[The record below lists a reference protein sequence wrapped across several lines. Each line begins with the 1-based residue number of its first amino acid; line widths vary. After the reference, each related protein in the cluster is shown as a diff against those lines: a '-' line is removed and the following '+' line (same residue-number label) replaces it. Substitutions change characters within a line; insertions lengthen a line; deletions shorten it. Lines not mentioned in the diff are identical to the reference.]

1 MNKGVMRAISLF
13 MSSAMFISSLP
24 AVMAEETEDTNTL
37 STLATDAAEDNDVV
51 LMSAPQVGGYLLDM
65 DFEDAE
71 IGSDAGITSSD
82 AAVKFEVIDGES
94 AAFTTKVLKVGKTA
108 ASDAGAKIN
117 IGTLSWG
124 SGIGERVVVTSFSA
138 ASGLLDA
145 SEEASFALA
154 GGNSAK
160 NVTASFRFNKG
171 GINVSQG
178 TGSDPKESKLNPDIK
193 YGEKE
198 WYRVNMVSHVDEND
212 CITKTEYY
220 INGDKKTETCV
231 PNANEITGKKP
242 DRFRV
247 NLDKTTTN
255 TAFYIDNLTVV
266 DFKQEM
272 QYIEKMIDEGTLGI
286 PEEVLGG
293 DNTITLPSS
302 YRGADITWTSSDTSM
317 INPEDADEN
326 GVVPVTHP
334 AAPTEVKL
342 TAIVT
347 FNGAEGYELEDTAIT
362 SAEHEFTLT
371 VDRGG
376 PMNDET
382 KLKYV
387 LDELKL
393 GLEQV
398 SDNFTLPET
407 VRNEEKDI
415 TGTVTWKSN
424 DSAINIEGA
433 NAVVTRPG
441 YGEADKAV
449 KLTATV
455 TVGDASDTKEF
466 IVTVLKNSAPVT
478 AEEKKSYAENELL
491 ALNFSEDGEKV
502 VSGNEGGK
510 VNLPAEILDKE
521 GNKVAEIT
529 WKSSDTQYISDN
541 GDILQTLSGGTHSLT
556 LTATVKIDDK
566 VYTYNYPV
574 VLRASATVKAFPGA
588 QGYGTQTRG
597 GAKGYIYHVT
607 SLGATGPGTLH
618 EALEVKTGARTIV
631 FDVGGTIDLTP
642 LGRALRMSGE
652 DDSNVTIAGQTAPG
666 NGIQLKGY
674 GMTLSNVHDVI
685 IRHISIRIGNVR
697 KAGDTYQSDPLS
709 ATGANKRVVLDHLSM
724 CWGVDMGF
732 RVYGNE
738 MTMSNSMISKGL
750 YWNTPHEKGKHNYAG
765 IFGAK
770 YGTLYGNYIADCG
783 QRAPRICDNEFID
796 VRNNVVFNSKY
807 TFDICNYEWMGA
819 NPKFN
824 VVGNVVLRG
833 NPSPGNSSSN
843 AASGG
848 SYKYFQGRT
857 YSGGLF
863 VYSANNYDH
872 TKRDSKASAEARAI
886 NDSNNPIEGALWT
899 GNLND
904 ADRETIDSEMA
915 VYNTNGFSNIKD
927 EWKNMILPSDISLD
941 EYDDSAISK
950 QGNTLVNYPFVI
962 PPMKTYSGSDT
973 VKYVLTNAGAKAPV
987 RGILDNRYL
996 AEARTRLQI
1005 LSDYSKASK
1014 KYGIKLDASYEGETA
1029 YGLKAETH
1037 TVYEDENGMTVYDV
1051 DGNTVSDASN
1061 MTVKDQYKFV
1071 SCENDLD
1078 TLYSIDDKGNKYR
1091 LVLRDYT
1098 DSDDIYDAFDLYDI
1112 TNSRLNRPAFA
1123 SGVSYGNSDT
1133 LKFNGNINMKYADWG
1148 DGAGN
1153 YDHKNSG
1160 VSDGNLD
1167 TSIVDTEWSE
1177 DDWPQLPVTYR
1188 DGDFDS
1194 NGDGIPDFFIKLMGW
1209 DKHPQYSSNKDIS
1222 RMDFEGR
1229 GYTNLEYYINDY
1241 CAGDEEL
1248 ADSEENNVIEA
1259 ENVRDGSA
1267 RYNTHRSHEILFN
1280 TSRRAKAKLYY
1291 CEGETFDLSSAQEVK
1306 LNSEYNINSKLYS
1319 DPGDYDTYFSAVISN
1334 GDKGL
1339 KPDTTY
1345 TYKIKTYSDTGV
1357 ECMSTDTYSF
1367 KTLAESTGKPG
1378 TPRVLKYIPYDKQ
1391 ITVVFEPASPAKT
1404 YSQDKIKDS
1413 KSGHVLTEIS
1423 ANNYDTKTDHFVLR
1437 YSENADLSNAKEV
1450 SVPVTATRYVLSGLT
1465 NDKEYYLDLRAV
1477 SADGTESDPAVYNK
1491 KKSQATGEKD
1501 KDGNDVYNVKKI
1513 SVKGKNLQEY
1523 YDDYEHVFNTIAIR
1537 PTMYVVN
1544 ENYKKTL
1551 KESEIGEGETTKFI
1565 SIYGDEKDWYIY
1577 TLGGIPIPSIAEGDT
1592 DPMLMLRDDSHDH
1605 GFTYAKKFDTVLDGK
1620 STIHARLMIK
1630 GETLDPMNQSP
1641 ELRFYIQQDSAAE
1654 EDEDKN
1660 KGDDDSGDD
1669 TPPEPEEDEEGGDNN
1684 ATTFGNIVSLQ
1695 FTKNE
1700 ILYNG
1705 GDSVARYEDDVW
1717 YDIKFLM
1724 DADNGTCS
1732 LYINDSLV
1740 GKDMEY
1746 SASATSNSIARW
1758 QISSRLAGTE
1768 DVYIDYMYAYKGW
1781 EEPVTD
1787 PDATP
1792 KPDNTV
1798 QEGTSGF
1805 KPGAGGGGGGGTG
1818 GGGDK
1823 TLSTPKPSTDPSE
1836 TPTATNEPNGV
1847 NGENDT
1853 DNTQN
1858 NKDSHFKDMGGYE
1871 WAVEA
1876 VNELH
1881 NRGIAYG
1888 MTEELFAP
1896 GREITRA
1903 EFVTLLMRGFELIG
1917 EDASCNFED
1926 VPDGSWY
1933 YPAVAMAY
1941 SMGIVNGYSQTMFGA
1956 NDKVSRQDMAA
1967 IVTRLMSKLGFELPK
1982 VKSYESFDDDSLI
1995 SEYAKDA
2002 VKELYEAGIING
2014 VGYNQYNPLG
2024 TANRA
2029 EAAKVLYS
2037 TLKIQWDKQEQ

>member
-1 MNKGVMRAISLF
+1 MNKGVMRTISLF

-24 AVMAEETEDTNTL
+24 VVMAENNEENSPLFSMEEVQQYENIESETANIE
-37 STLATDAAEDNDVV
+37 
-51 LMSAPQVGGYLLDM
+51 LMSD
-65 DFEDAE
+65 EN
-71 IGSDAGITSSD
+71 SS
-82 AAVKFEVIDGES
+82 
-94 AAFTTKVLKVGKTA
+94 
-108 ASDAGAKIN
+108 
-117 IGTLSWG
+117 
-124 SGIGERVVVTSFSA
+124 ERKGFF
-138 ASGLLDA
+138 LDA
-145 SEEASFALA
+145 SGVETGSYTETFTVSGVTIYATASKKVDVDSNSKTFSDGTKITKRIKLGGNPDFTTPARYLEFTPQYNGTVTVYAASASSSETRTLAVGNESLECPA
-154 GGNSAK
+154 GG
-160 NVTASFRFNKG
+160 VASGTFKVDADEAVIIYGNG
-171 GINVSQG
+171 GINVYG
-178 TGSDPKESKLNPDIK
+178 VKYEPD
-193 YGEKE
+193 
-198 WYRVNMVSHVDEND
+198 
-212 CITKTEYY
+212 
-220 INGDKKTETCV
+220 
-231 PNANEITGKKP
+231 
-242 DRFRV
+242 
-247 NLDKTTTN
+247 
-255 TAFYIDNLTVV
+255 
-266 DFKQEM
+266 
-272 QYIEKMIDEGTLGI
+272 
-286 PEEVLGG
+286 
-293 DNTITLPSS
+293 
-302 YRGADITWTSSDTSM
+302 
-317 INPEDADEN
+317 
-326 GVVPVTHP
+326 
-334 AAPTEVKL
+334 AP
-342 TAIVT
+342 
-347 FNGAEGYELEDTAIT
+347 
-362 SAEHEFTLT
+362 
-371 VDRGG
+371 
-376 PMNDET
+376 
-382 KLKYV
+382 
-387 LDELKL
+387 
-393 GLEQV
+393 
-398 SDNFTLPET
+398 LPET
-407 VRNEEKDI
+407 DEEWANLIKEELTLDK
-415 TGTVTWKSN
+415 VS
-424 DSAINIEGA
+424 NIENSEEVTEDFTLEDSYTYVVDETTSKTASISWSSAGEA
-433 NAVVTRPG
+433 VTINGKNASVTRPSFQ
-441 YGEADKAV
+441 KQSVSV
-449 KLTATV
+449 KLTATI
-455 TVGDASDTKEF
+455 TVGDSTPVTKEF
-466 IVTVLKNSAPVT
+466 TVTVLKWDVPETDEDKIVYT
-478 AEEKKSYAENELL
+478 EEQL
-491 ALNFSEDGEKV
+491 AQLNFSEDIDKV
-502 VSGNEGGK
+502 VTSSI
-510 VNLPAEILDKE
+510 NLPAEITLNDS
-521 GNKVAEIT
+521 NIAAISWT
-529 WKSSDTQYISDN
+529 SSDASVMSND
-541 GDILQTLSGGTHSLT
+541 GILLRIPEGGETFELK
-556 LTATVKIDDK
+556 LTAVITAGGQSKTLVFPI
-566 VYTYNYPV
+566 VIRSN
-574 VLRASATVKAFPGA
+574 ASAKAFPGA

-685 IRHISIRIGNVR
+685 VRHISIRIGNVR

-738 MTMSNSMISKGL
+738 MTMSNCMVSKGL

-770 YGTLYGNYIADCG
+770 YGTFYGNYIADCG

-824 VVGNVVLRG
+824 VVGNVVLKG
-833 NPSPGNSSSN
+833 NPSPGDSTSN
-843 AASGG
+843 VSSGG
-848 SYKYFQGRT
+848 SYKYFQGRA
-857 YSGGLF
+857 YSGGVF
-863 VYSANNYDH
+863 AYSANNYDN
-872 TKRDSKASAEARAI
+872 TKGARAI
-886 NDSNNPIEGALWT
+886 NDNDSQIDGALWT
-899 GNLND
+899 GEIDN
-904 ADRETIDSEMA
+904 AGMETLGKEMS
-915 VYNTNGFSNIKD
+915 VYNAGGYSNISDPWKD
-927 EWKNMILPSDISLD
+927 MILPSDISLD
-941 EYDDSAISK
+941 EYDDSAVSK
-950 QGNTLVNYPFVI
+950 EGNTLVNYPFVV
-962 PPMKTYSGSDT
+962 PSMKTYSGSDT
-973 VKYVLTNAGAKAPV
+973 VKYVLSNAGAKAPV

-1014 KYGIKLDASYEGETA
+1014 NYGIKLAADYTGETA
-1029 YGLKAETH
+1029 YGLDVETH
-1037 TVYEDENGMTVYDV
+1037 TIYEDENGMTVYDV
-1051 DGNTVSDASN
+1051 DGNTVDNASN
-1061 MTVKDQYKFV
+1061 MTVKEQYKFV

-1078 TLYSIDDKGNKYR
+1078 TLYAVDDKGNKYR
-1091 LVLRDYT
+1091 LELREYT
-1098 DSDDIYDAFDLYDI
+1098 DDDNIYDAFDLYDAANNKL
-1112 TNSRLNRPAFA
+1112 TKPSSYA
-1123 SGVSYGNSDT
+1123 STDT
-1133 LKFNGNINMKYADWG
+1133 MNYNGNINMKYADWG

-1153 YDHKNSG
+1153 YNHKNSS

-1177 DDWPQLPVTYR
+1177 EDWPQLPVVYR

-1222 RMDFEGR
+1222 RLDFEGR

-1241 CAGDEEL
+1241 CAGDMEL
-1248 ADSEENNVIEA
+1248 EDSTENDVIEA
-1259 ENVRDGSA
+1259 ENVRDGSS

-1280 TSRRAKAKLYY
+1280 TVRRAKAKVYY
-1291 CEGETFDLSSAQEVK
+1291 CEGEEFDLNSAKEIK
-1306 LNSEYNINSKLYS
+1306 LNSEYNVNNKLYS
-1319 DPGDYDTYFSAVISN
+1319 DPGDYDTYFSAVISD

-1345 TYKIKTYSDTGV
+1345 SYKIKTYSDTGV
-1357 ECMSTDTYSF
+1357 ECISAETYKF
-1367 KTLAESTGKPG
+1367 KTLAESSGKPG

-1391 ITVVFEPASPAKT
+1391 ITVVFEPSSPAKAYAQT
-1404 YSQDKIKDS
+1404 T
-1413 KSGHVLTEIS
+1413 KSDRILTRID
-1423 ANNYDTKTDHFVLR
+1423 ANKYDAKTDHYVLR

-1450 SVPVTATRYVLSGLT
+1450 NVPVTSTRYVLTGLS
-1465 NDKEYYLDLRAV
+1465 NDKKYYLDLRAV

-1491 KKSQATGEKD
+1491 KKSQASGDKD
-1501 KDGNDVYNVKKI
+1501 KDGNDVYTVKSI
-1513 SVKGKNLQEY
+1513 SVSGNKVQEY
-1523 YDDYEHVFNTIAIR
+1523 YDDYEHVFNTIAIQ

-1577 TLGGIPIPSIAEGDT
+1577 TLGGIPIPTIAEGDT

-1654 EDEDKN
+1654 EDEDIN
-1660 KGDDDSGDD
+1660 KGDGEGDD
-1669 TPPEPEEDEEGGDNN
+1669 DNNPSESEEDEEGGDNN

-1724 DADNGTCS
+1724 DAENGTCS

-1768 DVYIDYMYAYKGW
+1768 DVYVDYMYAYKGW

-1805 KPGAGGGGGGGTG
+1805 KPGGGGGGGTG
-1818 GGGDK
+1818 GGDK
-1823 TLSTPKPSTDPSE
+1823 TTSTPKPSAEPSSEPTTTDIPD
-1836 TPTATNEPNGV
+1836 
-1847 NGENDT
+1847 NGENNP
-1853 DNTQN
+1853 DNTQDRDKN
-1858 NKDSHFKDMGGYE
+1858 SHFKDMGGYE

-1881 NRGIAYG
+1881 DRGIAYG

-1896 GREITRA
+1896 NREITRA

-1941 SMGIVNGYSQTMFGA
+1941 SMGVVNGYSQTMFGA

-1967 IVTRLMSKLGFELPK
+1967 IVTRLMSKLGFELPA
-1982 VKSYESFDDDSLI
+1982 VKAYENFDDDSLI
-1995 SEYAKDA
+1995 SEYAKEA
-2002 VKELYEAGIING
+2002 VKKLYEAGIING
-2014 VGYNQYNPLG
+2014 VGYNQFNPLG